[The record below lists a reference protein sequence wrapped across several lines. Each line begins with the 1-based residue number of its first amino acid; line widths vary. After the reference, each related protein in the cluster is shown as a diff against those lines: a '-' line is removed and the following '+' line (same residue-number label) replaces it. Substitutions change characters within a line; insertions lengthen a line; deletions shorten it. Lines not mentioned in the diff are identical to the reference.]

1 MLLVE
6 DNQDDVLFFRR
17 AMGKAG
23 VTCPL
28 HVASNGAEA
37 IDYLSKF
44 LQDAAQD
51 FWPCLV
57 LLDLQL
63 PKIKGLE
70 VLKWIREQPSL
81 RTLIVIIHTS
91 SHLES
96 EIELAYQLGAN
107 SFLVKASSGEALIR
121 MLTLI
126 KAYWLDMNASV
137 IGNIR
142 SSSDPQ
148 IS

>member
-6 DNQDDVLFFRR
+6 DSQDDVLFFRR

-28 HVASNGAEA
+28 HVATNGAEA
-37 IDYLSKF
+37 VDYLGKF
-44 LQDAAQD
+44 LQEDAQG
-51 FWPCLV
+51 FSPRLV

-70 VLKWIREQPSL
+70 VLKWIREQPNL

-96 EIELAYQLGAN
+96 EIEKAYQLGAN
-107 SFLVKASSGEALIR
+107 SFLVKASCADELVR

-126 KAYWLDMNASV
+126 KAYWLELNASV
-137 IGNIR
+137 
-142 SSSDPQ
+142 
-148 IS
+148 